1 MASEIAEPDVADDRS
16 VGIVQTQYAEL
27 FQPPAPLVLE
37 SGERLGPIRVAYE
50 TYGELSPRADNAIFV
65 CHALTGDAHVAG
77 RHSLESKSG
86 WWDSLVGPGKTLDT
100 DRYFVICANVLGGC
114 QGTTGPTRRSCD
126 GQALRTPLPVPDGRG
141 HCRGPSGAGEESGD

>member
-65 CHALTGDAHVAG
+65 CHAADGGRASPGGTRWRARRAAG
-77 RHSLESKSG
+77 
-86 WWDSLVGPGKTLDT
+86 
-100 DRYFVICANVLGGC
+100 
-114 QGTTGPTRRSCD
+114 GTAWSAPARRS
-126 GQALRTPLPVPDGRG
+126 TPTGT
-141 HCRGPSGAGEESGD
+141 S